1 MAVKEKVK
9 FHLAEVDCFKE
20 LPLYNNH
27 IEKPN
32 VKRFKNI
39 GLLSKLLFYEELNVI
54 KNNYEFSG
62 YAGYA
67 VSYKDKLVE
76 KKI

>member
-39 GLLSKLLFYEELNVI
+39 GYFLN
-54 KNNYEFSG
+54 FFFM
-62 YAGYA
+62 
-67 VSYKDKLVE
+67 
-76 KKI
+76 KK

>member
-9 FHLAEVDCFKE
+9 FHLGEVDSFKE

-27 IEKPN
+27 IAQPK

-39 GLLSKLLFYEELNVI
+39 GLLSKLLFYEELNVM
-54 KNNYEFSG
+54 
-62 YAGYA
+62 
-67 VSYKDKLVE
+67 
-76 KKI
+76 KKIMSLVDMM